1 MKPLAAA
8 FPKKDEAGL
17 DFDTIMLDLKILSKR
32 LSTRQKRL
40 LMRFVLHIT

>member
-17 DFDTIMLDLKILSKR
+17 DFDTIMLDLKSYP
-32 LSTRQKRL
+32 SVFQQG
-40 LMRFVLHIT
+40 

>member
-32 LSTRQKRL
+32 SFTTRL